1 MKKVLLSAV
10 AAVALLATSCAV
22 VNTPVG
28 TGFLYTSVTSGDLAT
43 SNTLT
48 GKKVGQ
54 SSATNILGLVATG
67 NAGIELAAK
76 NAGIKKIS
84 HVDSKK
90 TTILGIFSTYTT
102 TVYGE

>member
-22 VNTPVG
+22 VPTPVG
-28 TGFLYTSVTSGDLAT
+28 AGVLYTSVTSGEGVT
-43 SNTLT
+43 SNALT
-48 GKKVGQ
+48 GKKVGT
-54 SSATNILGLVATG
+54 SSASNILGLVATG
-67 NAGIELAAK
+67 NAGIEAAAK
-76 NAGIKKIS
+76 NAGIKKIT

-90 TTILGIFSTYTT
+90 TSILGIFSTYTT

>member
-1 MKKVLLSAV
+1 MKKVLLSVV
-10 AAVALLATSCAV
+10 ASVALLATSCAV
-22 VNTPVG
+22 VGTPVG
-28 TGFLYTSVTSGDLAT
+28 KGALYTSVTSGDFVT
-43 SNTLT
+43 SNTIS

-67 NAGIELAAK
+67 NAGIEQAAK
-76 NAGIKKIS
+76 NAGIKKVS